1 MAETD
6 YNKYVFGAYLNM
18 ALDNF
23 LNTVKL
29 LAAKMKVDYEEGS
42 PASIIKKNIRQRKYV
57 PQCGEYRGIL
67 FSVDEG
73 INERPWLRQGL

>member
-42 PASIIKKNIRQRKYV
+42 PASIIKKYSTTKICPPMWRISWNSIF
-57 PQCGEYRGIL
+57 RG
-67 FSVDEG
+67 
-73 INERPWLRQGL
+73 

>member
-42 PASIIKKNIRQRKYV
+42 PASIIKKYSTTKIRLPMWRISWNSIS
-57 PQCGEYRGIL
+57 RG
-67 FSVDEG
+67 
-73 INERPWLRQGL
+73 